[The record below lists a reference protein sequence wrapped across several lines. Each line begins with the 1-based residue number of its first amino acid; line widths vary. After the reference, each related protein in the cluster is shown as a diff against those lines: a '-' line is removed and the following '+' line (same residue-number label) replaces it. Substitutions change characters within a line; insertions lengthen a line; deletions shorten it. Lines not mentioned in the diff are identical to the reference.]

1 VAAFAINTLTT
12 TEYNH
17 SMNRPFDP
25 LWNYELTRV
34 QVGYVRRDEATPE
47 TYARIGFKCGLE
59 VHQQLLTEK
68 KLFCRCPAGQYN
80 QFDDYD
86 TEIIRHMRPTL
97 SELGEYDGT
106 ALMEFK
112 TRKNITYRI
121 KSETACT
128 YEFDDTPPFPLNRDA
143 LGISLEIALLLK
155 MNIVGELHIA
165 RKQYL
170 DGSIPG
176 GFQRT
181 GIVAIEGHVPLRQKT
196 VRIIQLSIEEDS
208 CREVSDIGHSRVY
221 QTDRLGIP
229 LIEIVTYP
237 DMTTPDEAREAGQY
251 LRFVTRSSGK
261 VRTGIGAGREDVN
274 VSVTGGTR
282 VEIKGVPRI
291 RWIPRLTHNEA
302 FRQWALLL
310 IRDELK
316 RRSLDPKTWKIAHH
330 EIDYD
335 QIPAS
340 HPLFRRAKA
349 NKLRLVA
356 VNLPRFAGILSYF
369 TQPGHMFADE
379 LIGRLK
385 VIACVEKPN
394 MVHSEEIEPVLD
406 HGHWDEIGNLF
417 DAGLQDAQL
426 VIIGPADDIP
436 TALEVI
442 EERCR
447 LAMLGVPNETRR
459 GLPDGTNTF
468 ERVLP
473 GPDRMYPDTDS
484 APVSIEE
491 RVIQERAQALPI
503 GVADRLKTLRDWN
516 VPEDT
521 HMYLLRRNLVGLM
534 ERIVREFDQDP
545 IFVSSVLAHT
555 LKHVEGKV
563 CRIGGF
569 DFEEVYDLFKFGKEK
584 KLYDEILKM
593 MVPVMYESPHMDF
606 ESILITIDFQPE
618 TMEQIC
624 TQIPI
629 LKQKFSEIRTSKDPE
644 AAARWVMGMLRSR
657 AIGNVCLEELRA
669 AVDKELSHD

>member
-1 VAAFAINTLTT
+1 
-12 TEYNH
+12 
-17 SMNRPFDP
+17 MNESFDP
-25 LWNYELTRV
+25 LHKFERTKEL
-34 QVGYVRRDEATPE
+34 VGYVRRGEATPE

-59 VHQQLLTEK
+59 IHQQLLTK
-68 KLFCRCPAGQYN
+68 AKLFCHCPAGQYN
-80 QFDDYD
+80 TFDDFD
-86 TEIIRHMRPTL
+86 SEIIRHMRPTL

-128 YEFDDTPPFPLNRDA
+128 YEFDDTPPFPLNREA
-143 LGISLEIALLLK
+143 LTIAIEIALLLK

-170 DGSIPG
+170 DGSIPA

-181 GIVAIEGHVPLRQKT
+181 GIVAIEGAIPLRNKA
-196 VRIIQLSIEEDS
+196 VRIIQLSVEEDS
-208 CREVSDIGHSRVY
+208 CREVSDVGHSRVY

-229 LIEIVTYP
+229 LIESVTYP
-237 DMTTPDEAREAGQY
+237 DMTTPDEAKEAAQY
-251 LRFVTRSSGK
+251 LRFVARSSGK
-261 VRTGIGAGREDVN
+261 VRTGIGAAREDVN

-282 VEIKGVPRI
+282 VEIKGVSRI

-310 IRDELK
+310 IRDELEH
-316 RRSLDPKTWKIAHH
+316 RSLDPKSWKIAHH

-335 QIPAS
+335 QVPGN

-349 NKLRLVA
+349 NKLRLIA
-356 VNLPRFAGILSYF
+356 VNLPKFQGILSFF
-369 TQPGHMFADE
+369 TQPGQSFADE

-394 MVHSEEIEPVLD
+394 MVHSEEIEPVLN
-406 HGHWDEIGNLF
+406 HGHWHEIATMLDGTE
-417 DAGLQDAQL
+417 QDAQL
-426 VIIGPADDIP
+426 VIIAPADDIP
-436 TALEVI
+436 TALDVI

-447 LAMLGVPNETRR
+447 LAMTGVPNETRK
-459 GLPDGTNTF
+459 GLPDGTNIF

-484 APVSIEE
+484 APVSIDESL
-491 RVIQERAQALPI
+491 IQERARTLPI
-503 GVADRLKTLRDWN
+503 GVADRISQLRAWK

-521 HMYLLRRNLVGLM
+521 FPYLLRRNLVGLI
-534 ERIVREFDQDP
+534 ERIVKDCEQDP
-545 IFVSSVLAHT
+545 IFVASVLGHT
-555 LKHVEGKV
+555 LKHVEGNM

-569 DFEEVYDLFKFGKEK
+569 DFEEVYDLFKFGKQK
-584 KLYDEILKM
+584 KLFDEILKP

-606 ESILITIDFQPE
+606 ESILTTIDFQPD
-618 TMEQIC
+618 TMNQIC
-624 TQIPI
+624 AQIPN
-629 LKQKFSEIRTSKDPE
+629 LKQKFSEIRTSKEPG
-644 AAARWVMGMLRSR
+644 AAARWIMGVLRSR

-669 AVDKELSHD
+669 AVEKELSHD

>member
-1 VAAFAINTLTT
+1 M
-12 TEYNH
+12 NH
-17 SMNRPFDP
+17 PISP
-25 LWNYELTRV
+25 LENFEQTKE
-34 QVGYVRRDEATPE
+34 QVGYVRRTEATPE

-59 VHQQLLTEK
+59 IHQQLLTDK
-68 KLFCRCPAGQYN
+68 KLFCHCPAGQYN
-80 QFDDYD
+80 TFDDYD
-86 TEIIRHMRPTL
+86 SEIIRHMRPTL

-143 LGISLEIALLLK
+143 LSIAIEIALLLK

-170 DGSIPG
+170 DGSIPA

-181 GIVAIEGHVPLRQKT
+181 GIVAIEGMIPLRHKT
-196 VRIIQLSIEEDS
+196 VRIIQLSVEEDS
-208 CREVSDIGHSRVY
+208 CREVSDVGHSRVY

-229 LIEIVTYP
+229 LIESVTYP
-237 DMTTPDEAREAGQY
+237 DMTTPDEAKEAAQY
-251 LRFVTRSSGK
+251 LRFVARSSGK
-261 VRTGIGAGREDVN
+261 VRTGIGAAREDVN

-282 VEIKGVPRI
+282 IEIKGVSRI

-316 RRSLDPKTWKIAHH
+316 QRALDPRTWKIVHH

-335 QIPAS
+335 QIPAG
-340 HPLFRRAKA
+340 HPVFRRAKA
-349 NKLRLVA
+349 NKLRLIA
-356 VNLPRFAGILSYF
+356 VNLPKFLGILSFF
-369 TQPGHMFADE
+369 TQPGQSFADE
-379 LIGRLK
+379 LAGRLK
-385 VIACVEKPN
+385 VIACIEKPN

-406 HGHWDEIGNLF
+406 HSHWHEIGTMLG
-417 DAGLQDAQL
+417 ATEQDAQL
-426 VIIGPADDIP
+426 VIIAPADDIP
-436 TALEVI
+436 TALDVI

-447 LAMLGVPNETRR
+447 LAMVGVPNETRK
-459 GLPDGTNTF
+459 GLADGTNIF

-491 RVIQERAQALPI
+491 TVIQDRARSLPI
-503 GVADRLKTLRDWN
+503 GIFDRLAQLRAWN

-521 HMYLLRRNLVGLM
+521 FPYLLRRNLVGLM
-534 ERIVREFDQDP
+534 ERIVKDFDQDP
-545 IFVSSVLAHT
+545 VFIASVIAHT

-569 DFEEVYDLFKFGKEK
+569 DFEEVYDLFKFGKQK
-584 KLYDEILKM
+584 KLFDEILKA
-593 MVPVMYESPHMDF
+593 MVPVMYENPHMDF

-618 TMEQIC
+618 TMAQIK

-629 LKQKFSEIRTSKDPE
+629 LKQKFSEIKTSKDPQ
-644 AAARWVMGMLRSR
+644 AAARWIMGMLRSR

-669 AVDKELSHD
+669 AVEEELRND